1 MRFRTLLFL
10 ALAFAATVSGQA
22 ASTTVPKAAASVLP
36 WIDDDYARALS
47 EAKRKK
53 IPIFAELWAPWCHT
67 CRSMQAFV
75 FTDKALSRNAKQFIW
90 LSIDTEKAQN
100 APFMKKFPIRAWP
113 SFYVI
118 DPNTE
123 TVSLRW
129 VGGATVAQLRKFF
142 QDGSRAAGGTADAV
156 LGKADALYSAGD
168 YEKAQ
173 LAYAEALAGLSPK
186 SPAYSRAVEARLYS
200 LQTTRNHAECV
211 AFARA
216 TLPSLA
222 HTVSGATFAGAGLDC
237 AGKLPS
243 TAAGR
248 SEAITFFEAKVR
260 AVLADASLK
269 LAADDRSA
277 LYGSLQSALDEGGDK
292 AGAQKVADEWVAY
305 LDAEAARAKTATE
318 LTALDPN
325 RLNAFEAAGQAE
337 KAIPMLEASEKA
349 FPEDY
354 NPPARLALVYLWLKQ
369 YDTAL
374 AASDRALARVYGP
387 RKLRVFAVRADI
399 YKGMG
404 NAAAERKTVEESLE
418 YAEGLPPGQRSE
430 PAIASLKKQLE
441 GS

>member
-1 MRFRTLLFL
+1 
-10 ALAFAATVSGQA
+10 V
-22 ASTTVPKAAASVLP
+22 
-36 WIDDDYARALS
+36 
-47 EAKRKK
+47 
-53 IPIFAELWAPWCHT
+53 
-67 CRSMQAFV
+67 
-75 FTDKALSRNAKQFIW
+75 
-90 LSIDTEKAQN
+90 
-100 APFMKKFPIRAWP
+100 
-113 SFYVI
+113 
-118 DPNTE
+118 
-123 TVSLRW
+123 
-129 VGGATVAQLRKFF
+129 
-142 QDGSRAAGGTADAV
+142 ADAA

-168 YEKAQ
+168 YEQAQ

-200 LQTTRNHAECV
+200 LQTTRNYAECV
-211 AFARA
+211 AFART

-243 TAAGR
+243 AAAGR
-248 SEAITFFEAKVR
+248 SEAIAFFEAKVR
-260 AVLADASLK
+260 AALADASLK
-269 LAADDRSA
+269 LVADDRSA
-277 LYGSLQSALDEGGDK
+277 LYGSLQSALDDGGDK
-292 AGAQKVADEWVAY
+292 AGAQKIADEWVAY
-305 LDAEAARAKTATE
+305 MDAEAARAKTATQ

-369 YDTAL
+369 YDAAL

-387 RKLRVFAVRADI
+387 RKLRVLAVRVDI

-404 NAAAERKTVEESLE
+404 NAAAARKTVEESLE
-418 YAEGLPPGQRSE
+418 YAEALPPGQRSE
-430 PAIASLKKQLE
+430 PAIASLKRQLE

>member
-1 MRFRTLLFL
+1 MRSRAFLLL
-10 ALAFAATVSGQA
+10 ALATAALAPALG
-22 ASTTVPKAAASVLP
+22 ASAPAPKAAASVLP

-75 FTDKALSRNAKQFIW
+75 FTDKALSRNAKEFIW

-100 APFMKKFPIRAWP
+100 APFVKKYPLRAWP

-118 DPNTE
+118 DPSTE
-123 TVSLRW
+123 TVALRW

-142 QDGSRAAGGTADAV
+142 HDGSRAAGGARDAA
-156 LGKADALYSAGD
+156 LGKADALYAEGE
-168 YEKAQ
+168 YEKAAA
-173 LAYAEALAGLSPK
+173 AYAEALAKLPPGSPG
-186 SPAYSRAVEARLYS
+186 YTRAVEARLYS
-200 LQTTRNHAECV
+200 LSDHAQPTPSAWRLRGPRCRRWRIGV
-211 AFARA
+211 GRDLSRARA
-216 TLPSLA
+216 W
-222 HTVSGATFAGAGLDC
+222 
-237 AGKLPS
+237 
-243 TAAGR
+243 TAPRAAADRARAGR
-248 SEAITFFEAKVR
+248 DDRLLREREVR
-260 AVLADASLK
+260 AVLADPSLK

-305 LDAEAARAKTATE
+305 LDGEAARAKTATQ

-325 RLNAFEAAGQAE
+325 RLNAFQAAGQPE

-387 RKLRVFAVRADI
+387 RKLRVLAVRADI

-404 NAAAERKTVEESLE
+404 NAAAARKTVEESLE
-418 YAEGLPPGQRSE
+418 YAEALP
-430 PAIASLKKQLE
+430 A
-441 GS
+441 GSVRRRPSRR

>member
-1 MRFRTLLFL
+1 MRFRAFLLL
-10 ALAFAATVSGQA
+10 ALAAAALAPTLR
-22 ASTTVPKAAASVLP
+22 ASAPAPKAAASVLP

-75 FTDKALSRNAKQFIW
+75 FTDKALARNAKEFIW

-100 APFMKKFPIRAWP
+100 APFVKKYPLRAWP

-123 TVSLRW
+123 TVALRW
-129 VGGATVAQLRKFF
+129 VGGATVSQLRKFF
-142 QDGSRAAGGTADAV
+142 HDGSRAAGGAADAA
-156 LGKADALYSAGD
+156 LGRADALYAEGE
-168 YEKAQ
+168 YEKAAA
-173 LAYAEALAGLSPK
+173 AYADALSRLSPG
-186 SPAYSRAVEARLYS
+186 SPGYARAVEARLYC
-200 LQTTRNHAECV
+200 LQTTRNRTECV

-216 TLPSLA
+216 ALPAAAHSVSAASLA
-222 HTVSGATFAGAGLDC
+222 GGGLDC
-237 AGKLPS
+237 ATELPAE
-243 TAAGR
+243 TAGR
-248 SEAITFFEAKVR
+248 SESIAFFEARVR
-260 AVLADASLK
+260 QVLAEKSLP

-277 LYGSLQSALDEGGDK
+277 LYGSLQSALDDGGDK

-305 LDAEAARAKTATE
+305 LDGVAARTKTATE

-325 RLNAFEAAGQAE
+325 RLNAFEAAGE
-337 KAIPMLEASEKA
+337 IDKAIPMLEASEKA

-387 RKLRVFAVRADI
+387 RKLRVLAVRADI

-404 NAAAERKTVEESLE
+404 NAAAARKTVEESLE
-418 YAEGLPPGQRSE
+418 YAEALPAGQRSE
-430 PAIASLKKQLE
+430 TAIASLKKQLE